1 MRTCQQRINKF
12 FPPSMDSTKKL
23 EDHSYRCL
31 NTVSLSNRY
40 LSILRRKK
48 DFLDFLSCCLL
59 ILSSELVRYYCLRSN
74 VKTGSSGLIRKLFN
88 EYLAKIIN
96 LLNLN
101 SSHVVSY
108 QFQQHLS
115 AQLGS
120 SFSGRSN

>member
-12 FPPSMDSTKKL
+12 FPPSMDSTKTL
-23 EDHSYRCL
+23 GDHSYRCL

-40 LSILRRKK
+40 LSVLGREK

-59 ILSSELVRYYCLRSN
+59 IVSSELFGYCCLRSN
-74 VKTGSSGLIRKLFN
+74 VKTGSSLLIKKLFN
-88 EYLAKIIN
+88 DYPAIVTN

-108 QFQQHLS
+108 QFQHHLS
-115 AQLGS
+115 AQLGP
-120 SFSGRSN
+120 SFSGRSS